1 MRNLYLL
8 IAAAGSLLGGY
19 WAFVRSSTESEDSP
33 KGSRQAEAGAQ
44 SNLYQK
50 GECDIQQQYTNM

>member
-33 KGSRQAEAGAQ
+33 KSRQAEKGAQ